1 MLFPSCFHPR
11 QLTLKSVWRGLI
23 DDKGGMPETSRD
35 LLYLMLFCLIA
46 SLVSDYVWYVMFIVP
61 AVGVYKLFTYI
72 GPMIFGGGNQEDNEV
87 QMSKTQQKKAKRAE
101 KFGGGKAR

>member
-1 MLFPSCFHPR
+1 MGLHALPKLLSPSTIDFEICVEGFD
-11 QLTLKSVWRGLI
+11 

-87 QMSKTQQKKAKRAE
+87 QMSKTQQKKA
-101 KFGGGKAR
+101 